1 MRQFREGLAHY
12 LDVLRNEVNGF
23 GSDFRQQDLLLLP
36 QQARRREDLQL
47 DLVLEGMSVSHC
59 LLEACVRRY
68 HVL

>member
-1 MRQFREGLAHY
+1 MVGAEEADGALARTAP
-12 LDVLRNEVNGF
+12 DV
-23 GSDFRQQDLLLLP
+23 LLLLHH
-36 QQARRREDLQL
+36 QARRREDLQL